1 MRIYREVASV
11 YAMLTPAYKESPV
24 KAAVDVWRYTNS
36 ASMGRG
42 ESRLL
47 EIANDL
53 FEEFFGDTRTW
64 NKNEGYQHDSS
75 DRAELALNIMCRYE
89 IYTVRVHWQVPELD
103 SIAIGTRRF

>member
-11 YAMLTPAYKESPV
+11 YAMLTPADKKSPV

-36 ASMGRG
+36 ANMGRG

-64 NKNEGYQHDSS
+64 NRNEGYQHDSTGS
-75 DRAELALNIMCRYE
+75 AELALNIMCKYE
-89 IYTVRVHWQVPELD
+89 IYTVQVHWQVPEST
-103 SIAIGTRRF
+103 SIASGTRRF